1 MACSFIQ
8 KETLAQVFS
17 CVFCEIF
24 KITFFTEHLRTT
36 ATKIMIDTVSYKYYI
51 ISISYNN
58 VFGREINVDY
68 K

>member
-24 KITFFTEHLRTT
+24 KNTFFTEHLRTT

-51 ISISYNN
+51 ISISYND
-58 VFGREINVDY
+58 VLAG
-68 K
+68 KLM

>member
-24 KITFFTEHLRTT
+24 KNTFFTEHLLTT

-51 ISISYNN
+51 ISISYND
-58 VFGREINVDY
+58 VLAG
-68 K
+68 KLM